1 MNPEFYSFFLIEGLQ
16 GNLRIDG
23 TICSEKRKEELKIR
37 NFLPDKENI
46 TLLTLYLDEK
56 FDYDRTYRFD
66 MDLNKYFKS
75 ELTLSFNITIVWPST
90 EIPVKMFAALPNNKS
105 SRKEMAALP
114 NNKSSGIMGADYDG
128 SGEDYNYSGDLIFD
142 FPRNEIS
149 GKEEKSRN
157 VTFRMNPEFNLFLLN
172 SEITI
177 RNPITTIFKVG
188 RPLAV
193 TNTSMI
199 SMSNLLNLNRNRF
212 LFPIFSM
219 TIDKTRDTFS
229 LTLGPY
235 FDYDQTYQLIGSQ
248 SPTKHAT
255 MDFKFDVKE
264 IVVNTKSAGIEPAAS
279 IGIGVASAFCIVG
292 IGAALI
298 YKKRRTDP
306 DPGPDPDPE
315 KDSENS
321 DIELVDQSLIIG
333 GREFPKSTVKKWTA
347 ITVGKKLGE
356 GQFGNVYKG
365 FLYHNDYQR

>member
-128 SGEDYNYSGDLIFD
+128 SGEDYNYSGDYD
-142 FPRNEIS
+142 YYPRNEIS

-229 LTLGPY
+229 LTLGPD

-264 IVVNTKSAGIEPAAS
+264 IVVNTKSAGIEQGALLG
-279 IGIGVASAFCIVG
+279 IGIASAFCIVG

-298 YKKRRTDP
+298 YKKRRPDP

-315 KDSENS
+315 TDPENS

-347 ITVGKKLGE
+347 ITLGKKLGE
-356 GQFGNVYKG
+356 GEFGNVYKG